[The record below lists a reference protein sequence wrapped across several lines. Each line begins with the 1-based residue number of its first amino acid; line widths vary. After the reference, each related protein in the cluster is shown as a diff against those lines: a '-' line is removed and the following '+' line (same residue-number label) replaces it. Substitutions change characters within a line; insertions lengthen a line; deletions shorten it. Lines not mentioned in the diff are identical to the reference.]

1 MSALYNASIAFSRGV
16 LHNIVITIIMPS
28 TNYPQKAIREKNDTV
43 LKYGIDEITD
53 EFDKTRTQADKT
65 ALDAKDIIGLGTTN
79 GFVKMASDMFRL
91 VELDMVSVIM

>member
-1 MSALYNASIAFSRGV
+1 
-16 LHNIVITIIMPS
+16 MPS

-53 EFDKTRTQADKT
+53 EFDKTRTHADKT

-91 VELDMVSVIM
+91 VELDMVSVIMWYSMSSLKSILKYIWCSQTFYPRE

>member
-1 MSALYNASIAFSRGV
+1 M
-16 LHNIVITIIMPS
+16 MPS

-43 LKYGIDEITD
+43 MKYGIDEITD

-91 VELDMVSVIM
+91 VELDMVSVTI